1 MSEDEIRINVIIAER
16 NYRLIIKKTDEEKVM
31 QAVTMLNERV
41 KSHKQTYDY
50 RDYQDLLSMVCLQL
64 ATLNVKYESD
74 AAYKDQYLEQ
84 KLEDISVLLS
94 ENINSKESSLKDLSV
109 CSSHDVNLTLLNYH
123 PVRSWVQK
131 QASTCKGALTPVDV
145 CVSWQP

>member
-16 NYRLIIKKTDEEKVM
+16 SYRMVVKKTDEEKVM
-31 QAVTMLNERV
+31 QAAEMINESI
-41 KSHKQTYDY
+41 KSHKQAYDY

-84 KLEDISVLLS
+84 KLDELGALLS
-94 ENINSKESSLKDLSV
+94 ENIDAK
-109 CSSHDVNLTLLNYH
+109 
-123 PVRSWVQK
+123 
-131 QASTCKGALTPVDV
+131 
-145 CVSWQP
+145 

>member
-16 NYRLIIKKTDEEKVM
+16 SYRMVVKKTDEEKVM
-31 QAVTMLNERV
+31 QAAEMINERI
-41 KSHKQTYDY
+41 KSHKQAYDY

-84 KLEDISVLLS
+84 KLDELGALLS
-94 ENINSKESSLKDLSV
+94 ENIDAK
-109 CSSHDVNLTLLNYH
+109 
-123 PVRSWVQK
+123 
-131 QASTCKGALTPVDV
+131 
-145 CVSWQP
+145 

>member
-1 MSEDEIRINVIIAER
+1 MSEDEIKVNVIIAER

-31 QAVTMLNERV
+31 QAVAMLNERIQ
-41 KSHKQTYDY
+41 SHKQSYDY

-84 KLEDISVLLS
+84 KLDEIGVLLN
-94 ENINSKESSLKDLSV
+94 ENINAK
-109 CSSHDVNLTLLNYH
+109 
-123 PVRSWVQK
+123 
-131 QASTCKGALTPVDV
+131 
-145 CVSWQP
+145 